1 METVGEPPQGVGT
14 DARYVFPQSCDHLES
29 RDVLAID
36 DLNDE
41 IPDATPLPDPRRLY
55 GRWYYESSCGLPYHH
70 DDHWKSFFG
79 RVADN
84 IVRQLNPTTVLDA
97 GCAKG
102 FLVAALR
109 ELGTEA
115 EGFDVSEVAVAA
127 APEAALGHVRLG
139 SLTEPIEG
147 RYDLVTCIEV
157 IEHLDPS
164 DAATAVANLCAAGD
178 RVLLS
183 SSPGDLHEATH
194 VNVQPQERW
203 SQLFAAHGF
212 YRDFRHDAAYL
223 TPWATLYRREER
235 TIADVVVEYDR
246 AWSHLRAETIEQRR
260 ALLEAEGRIAEL
272 ADWEEAVN
280 HFEVERDE
288 LRKEVLRLRDAL
300 IGREAELGTAL
311 GREAELQSR
320 LYCTEDSATRLE
332 QVLGSRSWRIMWL
345 AGKPVRALRAGR
357 AR

>member
-1 METVGEPPQGVGT
+1 
-14 DARYVFPQSCDHLES
+14 
-29 RDVLAID
+29 VLAID
-36 DLNDE
+36 DLGNEE
-41 IPDATPLPDPRRLY
+41 IPSPPTLTDARQLY
-55 GRWYYESSCGLPYHH
+55 GRWYYDDYCCGLPYHYN
-70 DDHWKSFFG
+70 DHWKTFFG
-79 RVADN
+79 RVADS
-84 IVRQLNPTTVLDA
+84 IARQLQPTTVLDA

-109 ELGTEA
+109 DIGVEA
-115 EGFDVSEVAVAA
+115 EGFDMSEVAVAT
-127 APEAALGHVRLG
+127 APESARGHVRVA

-157 IEHLDPS
+157 IEHLDPA
-164 DAATAVANLCAAGD
+164 DAVTAVANLCAASD
-178 RVLLS
+178 LVLLS

-203 SQLFAAHGF
+203 SQLFASHGF

-235 TIADVVVEYDR
+235 SIGDLVVDYDR
-246 AWSHLRAETIEQRR
+246 AWAHLRAETMEQRR
-260 ALLEAEGRIAEL
+260 ALLEAHTRL
-272 ADWEEAVN
+272 AQMSEREEAVN
-280 HFEVERDE
+280 QFETERED

-311 GREAELQSR
+311 GREAELRARVNS
-320 LYCTEDSATRLE
+320 TEDAAVRLN
-332 QVLGSRSWRIMWL
+332 QVLSSRSWKLMWL
-345 AGKPVRALRAGR
+345 VGKPVRALRAGR